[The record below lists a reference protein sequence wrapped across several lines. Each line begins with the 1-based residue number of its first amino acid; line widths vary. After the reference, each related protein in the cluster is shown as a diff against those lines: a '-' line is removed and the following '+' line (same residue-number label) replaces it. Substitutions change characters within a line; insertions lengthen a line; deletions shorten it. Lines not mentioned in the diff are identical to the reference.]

1 MPYLGPLE
9 RALACISKTQIVLD
23 GLRDLGQDKLRH
35 SKVQEKLLPNEARF
49 LVQEPKRALQ
59 VKFLCNE
66 AHFLAQ
72 EPIRLP
78 PRALTRNQKILFNVL
93 VTQLH
98 Y

>member
-1 MPYLGPLE
+1 MIH
-9 RALACISKTQIVLD
+9 ISKTQIVLD
-23 GLRDLGQDKLRH
+23 SLRDLGQDKLRH
-35 SKVQEKLLPNEARF
+35 SKVQEKLLPNEA
-49 LVQEPKRALQ
+49 
-59 VKFLCNE
+59 C
-66 AHFLAQ
+66 FLAQ